1 METKT
6 QELTEVAKHDSL
18 TVALVWIFRILV
30 GGTFIMSGLTK
41 MIDLY
46 GSVYKIEQY
55 LAVWDMMQPRTLV
68 LGMAICLSG
77 VEFLLGF
84 LLLLGC
90 YKRSASYLL
99 TMIMAGMLV
108 LSAYIMI
115 ADPVDDCGCF
125 GDFLV
130 ISNTATFLKNIV
142 LVAMLVYLCFRNSR
156 VDGLF
161 TTYSQWLVAFF
172 AILYLCVIGYFGFN
186 VQPLAD
192 FRPYPVGTYLIPP
205 ADDEETDIKF
215 VYEKNGVKETFSV
228 DNLPDSTWTFVDRIE
243 EAPVADKRN
252 FAVFDGDEEVTEDV
266 ISNEG
271 NQLLLLIPEL
281 STIDV
286 SSTYLINEMNRY
298 ITSRGGDMIGII
310 GTGAEGIE
318 QWRDIS
324 MASYDIYSADDTS
337 IKEVARGN
345 VAMVYLKDGI
355 IQWKRT
361 LTSIDSDLF
370 VSPDDSVLDRLA
382 YSGRSYLGLFTLVF
396 LGLELAL
403 WIVDRSGRAVKL
415 HFTRKNRK
423 K

>member
-1 METKT
+1 MENKT
-6 QELTEVAKHDSL
+6 QKLTDGVKHDSL
-18 TVALVWIFRILV
+18 TVALVWIFRVLV

-68 LGMAICLSG
+68 LGLAICLSG

-90 YKRSASYLL
+90 YKRSAAYML
-99 TMIMAGMLV
+99 TLIMAGMLL

-130 ISNTATFLKNIV
+130 ISNTATFFKNV
-142 LVAMLVYLCFRNSR
+142 LLVAMLVYLCFRNSR
-156 VDGLF
+156 IDGLF
-161 TTYSQWLVAFF
+161 TSYSQWLVAFF

-186 VQPLAD
+186 IQPLVD
-192 FRPYPVGTYLIPP
+192 FRPYPVGTHLIPLS
-205 ADDEETDIKF
+205 DDEVSDIEF

-228 DNLPDSTWTFVDRIE
+228 DNLPDSTWIFVDRVE
-243 EAPVADKRN
+243 SESGVDKRN
-252 FAVFDGDEEVTEDV
+252 FAVFDGDEDVTDNV
-266 ISNEG
+266 VSDEG
-271 NQLLLLIPEL
+271 SQLLLLIPEL
-281 STIDV
+281 SNIDV
-286 SSTYLINEMNRY
+286 SSTYLINEINRY

-310 GTGAEGIE
+310 GTGVEGIE

-324 MASYDIYSADDTS
+324 MASYEIYSADDTS
-337 IKEVARGN
+337 IKEIARGN
-345 VAMVYLKDGI
+345 VAVVYLKDGI

-361 LTSIDSDLF
+361 LTSIDSDFF
-370 VSPDDSVLDRLA
+370 VTPDDSVLDRLA
-382 YSGRSYLGLFTLVF
+382 YSGRNYFGLFTLVF

-403 WIVDRSGRAVKL
+403 WIIDRSGRAVKL